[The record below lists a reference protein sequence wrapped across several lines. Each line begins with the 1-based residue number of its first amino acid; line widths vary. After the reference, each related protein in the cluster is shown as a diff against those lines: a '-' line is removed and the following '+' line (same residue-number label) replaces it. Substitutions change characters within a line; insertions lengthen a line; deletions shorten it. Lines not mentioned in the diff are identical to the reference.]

1 MGGYFLPMHIPVL
14 VAGLTLGSTLGFII
28 GLVSPIVNHLITGM
42 PPIPIYWIMLV
53 ELSLYGLVS
62 GFYTQNQNDPMPF
75 TNY

>member
-1 MGGYFLPMHIPVL
+1 MHIPVL

-28 GLVSPIVNHLITGM
+28 GLVSPPIVNHLITGM

-62 GFYTQNQNDPMPF
+62 GFLYKKNQNDPMPF